1 MKHLIS
7 LSFKYLRRQ
16 KLRTFLTFMCIMLSV
31 FIMCSVAAYSSSLYT
46 TMKNQ
51 AVYEDGSWE
60 VNIGGFFGE
69 TVDGSPSEK
78 GLTNMAEAVNIIRN
92 HAAVDDMYIT
102 NYMFIVPNK
111 YETEKGT
118 GFFEVGYDENKP
130 VRMREI
136 GINSSAGN
144 YKLLPD
150 KERLKGNVTEK
161 DEINSGYFP
170 EWLKDEYGYKVGDEI
185 TITITPVYG
194 EINDNIP
201 EVKAMIDEIRKSNA
215 SGGKTVYDDVI
226 RQTIITDYFSEEE
239 EKAVYD
245 SSDDEP
251 DHSTLIMEYLQS
263 YNLNELALYNEKRGE
278 PFTFTMKIAGFKE
291 TVDSVNAGSNF
302 NISDY
307 FSERYS
313 LQIETSVTDSNF
325 YSLYNSVTDLKNYY
339 AYNENSALLRISD
352 KIDFDNGLKMLL
364 SDLGFDVAKNF
375 YSYHIH
381 YNDQVLMFELKGA
394 DVITGLIG
402 FIVVGIILLFI
413 TWLLVRFIIDCAF
426 EVSVKERS
434 AQFAALRVMGASK
447 AQLISL
453 VLTEAFFYS
462 LTAVPIGICAAF
474 SMCKFVFNT
483 LKNSGIVIAEFK
495 VMPFFAVV
503 GIGLSIIA
511 IFISA
516 LTSAIWAA
524 RKLSPA
530 EAMNYGKL
538 KSKKRKLNV
547 KKSRLKKNSLKFIF
561 SYTMKNIFSLKGR
574 FFMVTATSA
583 VGVML
588 FMTCAVFAIKF
599 KINIDFEAGYDDFSI
614 DADICDM
621 YDYEKVFGN
630 NEHFSKY
637 KMNYSANFN
646 LENDGSIEIMDK
658 FDDADDHGDV
668 VIRTINRMDYERY
681 AEKLVGMTYDEFVK
695 ADGTLVGVS
704 PFADDK
710 GNIQY
715 NEETNEF
722 IRCREDFYQSFSE
735 FGFKEAPKLSFK
747 DSIKTLKIAGK
758 LCCEAF
764 TYKSIYIPLDNT
776 PKFFSAGQFTWG
788 TLLLTVN
795 GSENYEAAI
804 NDITEYI
811 NSKGITDYKDWYM
824 YGTGR
829 QNFINSIIGIV
840 ATFILSIWL
849 GGIFSTISITSSGI
863 INRSR
868 ELMMIRAVGMTR
880 KQLIGTIILE
890 SVMYAFIST
899 IVGIVSGVALLK
911 FIMGEILGIV
921 FAEEIAVMASV
932 ILIIT
937 AINLAA
943 ALIAAL
949 PCIKSFKKN
958 MNQIC

>member
-7 LSFKYLRRQ
+7 LSFKYLRHQ

-92 HAAVDDMYIT
+92 HAAVDDMYIEE
-102 NYMFIVPNK
+102 YLFITMNK
-111 YETEKGT
+111 YETQKGT
-118 GFFEVGYDENKP
+118 GYFEINYGENEP
-130 VRMREI
+130 VFTEEI
-136 GINSSAGN
+136 SIKSNAGN
-144 YKLLPD
+144 YKLLPNQEQF
-150 KERLKGNVTEK
+150 KENVSDK
-161 DEINSGYFP
+161 DEINNGYFP
-170 EWLKDEYGYKVGDEI
+170 AWLKEEYGYEVGDEI
-185 TITITPVYG
+185 TITVTPVYG
-194 EINDNIP
+194 EVNDNIS
-201 EVKAMIDEIRKSNA
+201 EVKAMIDEIRKNNA
-215 SGGKTVYDDVI
+215 SEDENLEYNKYNPL
-226 RQTIITDYFSEEE
+226 IINDYFLEEE
-239 EKAVYD
+239 QNALNKASEGNYVRKTLLSIYRDKYD
-245 SSDDEP
+245 
-251 DHSTLIMEYLQS
+251 
-263 YNLNELALYNEKRGE
+263 LNEFALDNEQRGE
-278 PFTFTMKIAGFKE
+278 PFKFTMKIAGFNE
-291 TVDSVNAGSNF
+291 TPDSRKSDDYDERSFLHIDSTANDCNF
-302 NISDY
+302 C
-307 FSERYS
+307 
-313 LQIETSVTDSNF
+313 
-325 YSLYNSVTDLKNYY
+325 SLYSNITGLENYQSYNSNI
-339 AYNENSALLRISD
+339 ALLRISD

-364 SDLGFDVAKNF
+364 CDLGFDVYKNF
-375 YSYHIH
+375 YSYGIE
-381 YNDQVLMFELKGA
+381 YNSEILMFELKGA
-394 DVITGLIG
+394 DAITDLMG

-413 TWLLVRFIIDCAF
+413 TWMLVRFIIDCAF

-462 LTAVPIGICAAF
+462 LTAVPIGIFAAF
-474 SMCKFVFNT
+474 AMCKFLFSS

-599 KINIDFEAGYDDFSI
+599 KTNIGFEAGYNDISI
-614 DADICDM
+614 DADICDIC
-621 YDYEKVFGN
+621 DYEKVFGN

-637 KMNYSANFN
+637 QMNQCDD
-646 LENDGSIEIMDK
+646 LKLKNDGSKEIMDELDGMNDNGSV
-658 FDDADDHGDV
+658 FV
-668 VIRTINRMDYERY
+668 RTINRRDYESY
-681 AEKLVGMTYDEFVK
+681 AEKLVGMTYDEFVQTE
-695 ADGTLVGVS
+695 GTFIGIS
-704 PFADDK
+704 PFADDN
-710 GNIQY
+710 GIIQY
-715 NEETNEF
+715 NEKTEEF
-722 IRCREDFYQSFSE
+722 IRCREDSYIPVSE
-735 FGFKEAPKLSFK
+735 FGFEEAPEIAF
-747 DSIKTLKIAGK
+747 DGNIKTLKIAGK

-764 TYKSIYIPLDNT
+764 TQESIYIPLDNAV
-776 PKFFSAGQFTWG
+776 KFFRGGQSSG
-788 TLLLTVN
+788 ATLLLTVN

-911 FIMGEILGIV
+911 FITGEILGIV
-921 FAEEIAVMASV
+921 FAEVIAVMASV

>member
-1 MKHLIS
+1 MKHLVS

-92 HAAVDDMYIT
+92 HAAVDDMYIEE
-102 NYMFIVPNK
+102 YLFIEMNK
-111 YETEKGT
+111 YETQKGT
-118 GFFEVGYDENKP
+118 GYFEINYGENEP
-130 VRMREI
+130 VFTEEI
-136 GINSSAGN
+136 SIKSNAGN
-144 YKLLPD
+144 YKLLPNQEQF
-150 KERLKGNVTEK
+150 KENVSDK
-161 DEINSGYFP
+161 DEINNGFFP
-170 EWLKDEYGYKVGDEI
+170 AWLKGEYGYEIGDEI
-185 TITITPVYG
+185 TITVTPVYG
-194 EINDNIP
+194 EVNDNIP
-201 EVKAMIDEIRKSNA
+201 EVKAMIDEIRRNNA
-215 SGGKTVYDDVI
+215 LGDKNSADKDFKPV
-226 RQTIITDYFSEEE
+226 IITDYFSEEE
-239 EKAVYD
+239 QKALFDAYD
-245 SSDDEP
+245 TESPITD
-251 DHSTLIMEYLQS
+251 TLLRKYCNFYDLK
-263 YNLNELALYNEKRGE
+263 ELALDNEQRGD
-278 PFTFTMKIAGFKE
+278 PFKFTMKIAGF
-291 TVDSVNAGSNF
+291 N
-302 NISDY
+302 
-307 FSERYS
+307 
-313 LQIETSVTDSNF
+313 ETSDSGQSDDYDERSFLNIESTANDCNF
-325 YSLYNSVTDLKNYY
+325 CSLYSSIVGLENYQSYNSNT
-339 AYNENSALLRISD
+339 ALLRISD
-352 KIDFDNGLKMLL
+352 KIDFDDGLKMLL
-364 SDLGFDVAKNF
+364 SDLGFDVDKNF
-375 YSYHIH
+375 YSYDIE
-381 YNDQVLMFELKGA
+381 YNSEILMYELKGA
-394 DVITGLIG
+394 DAMTDLMG
-402 FIVVGIILLFI
+402 FIVVGIMLLFI
-413 TWLLVRFIIDCAF
+413 TWMLVRFIIDCAF

-462 LTAVPIGICAAF
+462 LTAVPIGIFSAF
-474 SMCKFVFNT
+474 TMCRFVFGS
-483 LKNSGIVIAEFK
+483 LKNSGIVIAEFR
-495 VMPFFAVV
+495 VMPFFAVI

-516 LTSAIWAA
+516 LTSALWAA

-538 KSKKRKLNV
+538 KSKKRKRTL
-547 KKSRLKKNSLKFIF
+547 KKSRINRNSRKFIL
-561 SYTMKNIFSLKGR
+561 SYTMKNILSLKGR

-588 FMTCAVFAIKF
+588 FMTCAVLAIKF
-599 KINIDFEAGYDDFSI
+599 ETEIGIEGNYQDFSI
-614 DADICDM
+614 SADICDI

-630 NEHFSKY
+630 NGHFSKY
-637 KMNYSANFN
+637 RMNQYTDLDLKNY
-646 LENDGSIEIMDK
+646 DSIEIMNKLDGANNHSSV
-658 FDDADDHGDV
+658 FV
-668 VIRTINRMDYERY
+668 STINRSDYESY
-681 AEKLVGMTYDEFVK
+681 AENLVGMTYDEFVQTEG
-695 ADGTLVGVS
+695 AFVGIS

-710 GNIQY
+710 GMIQY
-715 NEETNEF
+715 NEKTDEL
-722 IRCREDFYQSFSE
+722 IRCKENFYLPFSE
-735 FGFKEAPKLSFK
+735 FGFKEAPELAF
-747 DSIKTLKIAGK
+747 DGNIKTIKIAGK

-764 TYKSIYIPLDNT
+764 TQDSIYIPLDNAV
-776 PKFFSAGQFTWG
+776 KFFSGGQSSG
-788 TLLLTVN
+788 ATLLLTVN

-811 NSKGITDYKDWYM
+811 NSKGIIGYEDWYM

-829 QNFINSIIGIV
+829 QNFIKSIIGIV

-863 INRSR
+863 MNRSR

-890 SVMYAFIST
+890 SVMYALISS
-899 IVGIVSGVALLK
+899 IVGIVSGIALLK

-921 FAEEIAVMASV
+921 FAEVSAVMAAV
-932 ILIIT
+932 ILIII

-949 PCIKSFKKN
+949 PCIKSFKKT